1 VQSAPGSNEVLYGLR
16 SAYGVALE
24 AVARAASGL
33 LGAARTLDAEARESV
48 HVVQRASQQLRELTD
63 ELADLT
69 DALVGSGYADAA
81 SQDDAHDAI
90 DPLERR
96 FAQAQL
102 MREFG
107 GYAEVAMDELLAEV
121 HAALAASGSLRSVS
135 LREDCRGFEQAVVCL
150 NRPALQRVLRV
161 LGRVALEVTPSGEVT
176 CGARLIT
183 ERRLLLWIA
192 ADGFAANATDPGQL
206 VFGGAT
212 SRVRMQRAARV
223 RMSIAQVLLSRLSST
238 LIVQQVEGRA
248 VLAFELPVA
257 QRISGGFAPSA
268 LPTRADLALAQAY
281 LAALGHDLRSPL
293 NAIVGFSELLALGQ
307 SRDAS
312 TDQVSDVQRLREL
325 ALDVK
330 ALVEDAVAWAELAQG
345 QLEIEPQLTA
355 AEPLLTRTAAEL
367 EARSGSRGLHISLAL
382 APGLPSVRVDEPRF
396 VQALSAALDWAIR
409 AEPGP
414 ALQLSAQR
422 SGPDHVQLS
431 VTTLASPHASNPE
444 PALNH
449 KPVIFTT
456 MPCAP
461 DAQGTTTPLGPALGR
476 VLAERLLAA
485 QGGEVGWVDQRDQ
498 PSEHETTGAALAVT
512 LPSESPDASAT

>member
-1 VQSAPGSNEVLYGLR
+1 VQSAPGSNEVLCGLR
-16 SAYGVALE
+16 SAYSAALD

-33 LGAARTLDAEARESV
+33 LAAESDGLDAEARESV
-48 HVVQRASQQLRELTD
+48 HVVQRSSEQLRGLVD

-69 DALVGSGYADAA
+69 EALVDSGHADGV
-81 SQDDAHDAI
+81 QDKS
-90 DPLERR
+90 P
-96 FAQAQL
+96 QAQL
-102 MREFG
+102 ARELG
-107 GYAEVAMDELLAEV
+107 GYAEVSMAALLAEV

-150 NRPALQRVLRV
+150 NRPALLRVLRV

-192 ADGFAANATDPGQL
+192 ADGFAAHATDPSQL
-206 VFGGAT
+206 VFNGTT

-238 LIVQQVEGRA
+238 LIVQNVEGRA

-268 LPTRADLALAQAY
+268 LPTRADISLAQAY
-281 LAALGHDLRSPL
+281 LAAMGHDLRSPL

-307 SRDAS
+307 SREAS
-312 TDQVSDVQRLREL
+312 AAQALGVQRLRAA

-330 ALVEDAVAWAELAQG
+330 ALVEDTVSWAELAQG
-345 QLEIEPQLTA
+345 QLEIEPQLVA
-355 AEPLLTRTAAEL
+355 AGPLFSRAAAAL
-367 EARSGSRGLHISLAL
+367 EARSGTRGLRVSLEL
-382 APGLPSVRVDEPRF
+382 ESGLPSLRVDELRF
-396 VQALSAALDWAIR
+396 TQALSAVLDWAIR
-409 AEPGP
+409 SEPGP

-422 SGPDHVQLS
+422 SGAHHVQLS
-431 VTTLASPHASNPE
+431 VTTPNAQEQDHALE
-444 PALNH
+444 H
-449 KPVIFTT
+449 KPVIFTAT
-456 MPCAP
+456 PCAP
-461 DAQGTTTPLGPALGR
+461 DSPDFQAPTPPGPALSR

-485 QGGEVGWVDQRDQ
+485 HGGDVGWSD
-498 PSEHETTGAALAVT
+498 LAVSSGAISVK